1 MCVGLA
7 SVGFRCGMAM
17 QRRRCVTR
25 TVAPAL
31 GIVQG
36 DMRPDVPVRGGGSRT
51 RRGVAL
57 TYAQDA
63 SIICRR
69 HSPRRGSCI
78 WTPVI
83 DDIMVLVV
91 FRQVWRWRRR
101 TQAMDVC
108 DASASACA
116 GRPSTLPSHPSQWP
130 SERRT
135 TPTLVPPEIDGQ
147 PPFSSILIFFSP
159 WPCRDAGPSL
169 PWIGCGLCAPPPM
182 SGHLGDADGHVP
194 AVLSRS

>member
-101 TQAMDVC
+101 AQAMDVC
-108 DASASACA
+108 DATRSVLRQCMRGPTKYPALAPVPVAVRASDDPDP
-116 GRPSTLPSHPSQWP
+116 RPTRNRRAATVFLYPDLFFPVALSRCRAVTALARMWP
-130 SERRT
+130 MY
-135 TPTLVPPEIDGQ
+135 
-147 PPFSSILIFFSP
+147 
-159 WPCRDAGPSL
+159 
-169 PWIGCGLCAPPPM
+169 PPP
-182 SGHLGDADGHVP
+182 HVGTP
-194 AVLSRS
+194 G